1 MALLL
6 WRIGRSQANYVRHP
20 APSKV
25 LNMRNLFNQGILA
38 IDAGTTGVTA
48 LVVSTAGQIVAQG
61 YSEFPQH
68 FPADGQVEHD
78 LGEIWSA
85 TLTADLA

>member
-1 MALLL
+1 MHNL
-6 WRIGRSQANYVRHP
+6 NN
-20 APSKV
+20 KV
-25 LNMRNLFNQGILA
+25 ILA

-61 YSEFPQH
+61 YSEFPQY

-85 TLTADLA
+85 TLTASRSAQLHHLT

>member
-1 MALLL
+1 MH
-6 WRIGRSQANYVRHP
+6 N
-20 APSKV
+20 
-25 LNMRNLFNQGILA
+25 LNNQVILA

-85 TLTADLA
+85 TLTASRSDQLHHLTWGSSPVCVGAGLDT